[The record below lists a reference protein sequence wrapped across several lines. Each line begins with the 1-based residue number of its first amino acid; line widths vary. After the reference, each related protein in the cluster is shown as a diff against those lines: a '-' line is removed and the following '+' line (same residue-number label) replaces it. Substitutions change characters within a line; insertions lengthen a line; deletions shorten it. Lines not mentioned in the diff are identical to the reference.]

1 MGLKSQEERGL
12 EAVVLGS
19 PPSDALFASPPSSS
33 SESPMHLHPLRLIS
47 RGGEEEAKKESFIL
61 PLLSGSS
68 PPPPPSF
75 SRRRLNA
82 LKSGHQYNLLESRLG
97 GGGEGKDMAA
107 CNRALGNHASPKYL
121 PRRVVQKNSLL
132 CLVVI
137 GEFPRS
143 CTSPGLLRKR
153 IRRFFGG
160 NVSYFVGFVLPSSM
174 CRIFLFAI
182 STRLLCSNLPAPTQF
197 CLVAMYA
204 ENSTHVVRL
213 FLFSPP
219 SLPSF
224 PTKWMVGRGG
234 RPSPPLFCKGG
245 PRKIAHH
252 PLRRRRAQ
260 RLRKTAKYTG
270 KFEFRRSKKL
280 TSENYFPA
288 WEVWRKH
295 SQVFFPDR
303 QCGALSRRVHS
314 SETPPPPHK
323 P

>member
-1 MGLKSQEERGL
+1 
-12 EAVVLGS
+12 
-19 PPSDALFASPPSSS
+19 
-33 SESPMHLHPLRLIS
+33 
-47 RGGEEEAKKESFIL
+47 
-61 PLLSGSS
+61 
-68 PPPPPSF
+68 
-75 SRRRLNA
+75 
-82 LKSGHQYNLLESRLG
+82 
-97 GGGEGKDMAA
+97 MAA
-107 CNRALGNHASPKYL
+107 YNRALGNHAAPKYL
-121 PRRVVQKNSLL
+121 PRRVVQKKSLL

-252 PLRRRRAQ
+252 PLRGRRAQ
-260 RLRKTAKYTG
+260 RLRINGEVHRKIRVSPKQETG
-270 KFEFRRSKKL
+270 ILKL
-280 TSENYFPA
+280 FASLGNL
-288 WEVWRKH
+288 VKN
-295 SQVFFPDR
+295 SQTVR
-303 QCGALSRRVHS
+303 CALAQS
-314 SETPPPPHK
+314 P
-323 P
+323 